1 MLTFTDVF
9 DALTGKKID
18 ASHLLVSDAVID
30 SRQVIPASLFIAIP
44 GERVDGHDYLTSAF
58 EKGATIALVEKDTS
72 EQFRTLDLRKPLG
85 LIPPLPEPPFC
96 LRVENA
102 LEALQKIAA
111 YWRRQLDVRVVGITG
126 SVGKS
131 TTKELVAELL
141 STHFSVIKNQG
152 NYNNEIGLPLTMLR
166 MTRATQVAVLE
177 MGFYVPGEI
186 KFLCDLSFPE
196 IGIVTNVGTVHAE
209 RAGSQ
214 ENIARGKAE
223 LVENLP
229 ANGTAILNYDD
240 PWVRWMSGRSN
251 APVLSYGLKSP
262 VDLLASNVVGRGLMG
277 IEFDLQYKDETRRI
291 QVPLLGKHSVNTA
304 LRAAAAGFALNMTFD
319 EVAAALQASTSQL
332 RLTGI
337 HTRQGALILDD
348 TYNASP
354 ESTVAALD
362 LLSEIPGR
370 HIAVLGDMLELG
382 PYEETGHRLV
392 GEKAATAAN
401 RLITVGER
409 ARVIA
414 EAARKAGMSAS
425 AIDCVDNAKSAIP
438 YLQSNLTENDV
449 VLIKGSHGM
458 RMDRI
463 VAEIEASL

>member
-1 MLTFTDVF
+1 MLTLTDVL
-9 DALTGKKID
+9 DALTGTKLD
-18 ASHLLVSDAVID
+18 ASHLLISDAVID

-44 GERVDGHDYLTSAF
+44 GERVDGHEYLTSAF

-72 EQFRTLDLRKPLG
+72 EVFRTLDLRKPLNPA
-85 LIPPLPEPPFC
+85 LPLPEPPFC
-96 LRVENA
+96 LRVENT

-111 YWRRQLDVRVVGITG
+111 YWRRQLNVKVVGITG

-141 STHFSVIKNQG
+141 STCFSVIKNPG

-186 KFLCDLSFPE
+186 KFLCDLAMPE
-196 IGIVTNVGTVHAE
+196 VGIVTNVGTVHAE

-214 ENIARGKAE
+214 ESIARGKAE

-229 ANGTAILNYDD
+229 VNGRAILNNDD
-240 PWVRWMSGRSN
+240 PWVRWMAGRSN
-251 APVLSYGLKSP
+251 APVLSYGTESP
-262 VDLLASNVVGRGLMG
+262 ADLFASDVMGRGLQG
-277 IEFDLQYKDETRRI
+277 IEFNLQYKNEIRRI
-291 QVPLLGKHSVNTA
+291 RVPLLGKHSVNTA
-304 LRAAAAGFALNMTFD
+304 LRAAAAGFAMNMTFD
-319 EVAAALQASTSQL
+319 DIVSALQASTSQL

-337 HTRQGALILDD
+337 HSRQGALILDD

-382 PYEETGHRLV
+382 QYEESGHQLV

-401 RLITVGER
+401 RLIAVGYR

-425 AIDCVDNAKSAIP
+425 AIDCVDNAASAIP
-438 YLQSNLTENDV
+438 YLQSNLSENDV

-463 VAEIEASL
+463 VAEIEARL